1 MIVFMLL
8 NEWFFTIIAC
18 LELCCGLIL
27 NLFWRRKVAEL
38 PIQNLFRTVY
48 MVHAPAFQ
56 EHLLV
61 VSSFILLGENQS
73 RWGRKGGGCLF
84 ETGRK
89 IVSFSNQFVGF
100 LLIHIILFTERP
112 VSSFISNFL
121 LSSHFPTSVVL
132 SCAGFQ
138 LVYLHI
144 HIQAEYNF

>member
-1 MIVFMLL
+1 MLL

-56 EHLLV
+56 EHLLCCMKWAP
-61 VSSFILLGENQS
+61 SSC
-73 RWGRKGGGCLF
+73 WGRTKVDGEEREGDVF

-100 LLIHIILFTERP
+100 LLIHMILFTERP

-132 SCAGFQ
+132 FCAGFQ

-144 HIQAEYNF
+144 HIQTEYNF